1 MTDKRTWNNPTR
13 EPWNPIIH
21 QLLKAVDNH
30 NRLYFDEKDTWHLE
44 KAKELRSYLVE
55 LKDWISK
62 TETIQPGD

>member
-30 NRLYFDEKDTWHLE
+30 NRLYFDEKDPWHLE
-44 KAKELRSYLVE
+44 KAEELRIYLVE

-62 TETIQPGD
+62 TETVQSSD